1 MAVDLSEFGFT
12 AGRRRPCR
20 IVSNVYPPDAYNKD
34 NYGNDS
40 LKPFAAAKEFR
51 LDDRSFKTLDE
62 LVLSL
67 TVEDDDSFD
76 IEVRLSP
83 WYEKEFFALMKEVR
97 TRPEI

>member
-1 MAVDLSEFGFT
+1 MVVDLAEFGFMVS
-12 AGRRRPCR
+12 RRRPCR
-20 IVSNVYPPDAYNKD
+20 IVSNVYPADAYNKD
-34 NYGNDS
+34 NYGNDY

-97 TRPEI
+97 KK

>member
-12 AGRRRPCR
+12 AGKCRPRR

-40 LKPFAAAKEFR
+40 LKPFAAANGFR

-62 LVLSL
+62 LVLFL

-76 IEVRLSP
+76 IEVQLSP
-83 WYEKEFFALMKEVR
+83 WYEKEFFALMTEARKK
-97 TRPEI
+97 